1 MTCSSSEPI
10 HILLLIKQALFRT
23 GLRLVVE
30 QNPGMV
36 VVGEPISELSTIL
49 EITDVITREKP
60 DIILFDFDIGERK
73 ALDLLAHVRTIANGA
88 RFILLTS
95 EFDPQFYSTAVCLG
109 VKGFVMKDQDPELFI
124 KAIEKVHSG
133 EVWLDRT
140 FMADVIDQISDQ
152 VKTREA
158 DREASRIGLLTQ
170 REREVVNLV
179 CEALKN
185 KEIAHRLHISEATVR
200 HHLTTIFNK
209 LNVSDRFD
217 LLLYAFRNGLMPLL
231 PFSGTNRLK
240 QR

>member
-1 MTCSSSEPI
+1 MTRPSSEPI
-10 HILLLIKQALFRT
+10 HVMLLITQALFRT

-36 VVGEPISELSTIL
+36 VVGEPSTMSEIA
-49 EITDVITREKP
+49 DVITRKKP
-60 DIILFDFDIGERK
+60 NIILLDLDMGRHK

-88 RFILLTS
+88 RFILLTT
-95 EFDPQFYSTAVCLG
+95 EFDPRVYSTAVRFG
-109 VKGFVMKDQDPELFI
+109 VKGFVMKDQNPELFI

-140 FMADVIDQISDQ
+140 YMADVIDQMSDQ
-152 VKTREA
+152 VKTREG
-158 DREASRIGLLTQ
+158 DREAARIGLLTQ

-185 KEIAHRLHISEATVR
+185 KEIAQRLHISEATVR

-209 LNVSDRFD
+209 LGVSDRFD
-217 LLLYAFRNGLMPLL
+217 LLLYAFRNGLIRI
-231 PFSGTNRLK
+231 SS
-240 QR
+240 

>member
-1 MTCSSSEPI
+1 MTWSSSEPI
-10 HILLLIKQALFRT
+10 HVMLLVKQALFRT

-30 QNPGMV
+30 RNPGMV
-36 VVGEPISELSTIL
+36 VVGEPSNDPTTMS

-60 DIILFDFDIGERK
+60 NIILFDFDMGERK

-88 RFILLTS
+88 RFIALTS

-109 VKGFVMKDQDPELFI
+109 VKGFVMKDQGPELFI

-152 VKTREA
+152 VGTREA
-158 DREASRIGLLTQ
+158 HREAARIGLLTQ

-185 KEIAHRLHISEATVR
+185 KEIAQRLHISEATVR

-209 LNVSDRFD
+209 LDVSDRFD
-217 LLLYAFRNGLMPLL
+217 LLLYAFRNGLITP
-231 PFSGTNRLK
+231 SH
-240 QR
+240 